1 MIWRREGKARFV
13 VIKEVV
19 ELLIKGRLRGLRVL
33 RKGVF
38 ALKAAEEATA
48 ARERE
53 LVHEGKQIQC
63 ETGLDEL

>member
-1 MIWRREGKARFV
+1 MGDF
-13 VIKEVV
+13 
-19 ELLIKGRLRGLRVL
+19 GSGLSA
-33 RKGVF
+33 GF

-53 LVHEGKQIQC
+53 LVHKGKQIQC